1 MFTRLGKNM
10 QEVRFHGRAG
20 QGILTASRLFAQAA
34 IIDGKYAQAFPDFGP
49 ERLGAPVQAFARI
62 DDQPIEIRSQVYT
75 PNAVAV
81 FEESLLTKVPVTRG
95 LVSKGQLIVNA
106 KDERSA
112 ELRKMGDEAGVSVHI
127 VDADRIAMEL
137 MGSPTVSTIMLGA
150 LASVSGFVSVDSLE
164 STVKERFH
172 GNMGEVNAK
181 MIRMGFKEVHQI

>member
-1 MFTRLGKNM
+1 
-10 QEVRFHGRAG
+10 
-20 QGILTASRLFAQAA
+20 
-34 IIDGKYAQAFPDFGP
+34 
-49 ERLGAPVQAFARI
+49 
-62 DDQPIEIRSQVYT
+62 
-75 PNAVAV
+75 
-81 FEESLLTKVPVTRG
+81 
-95 LVSKGQLIVNA
+95 LIVNA

-112 ELRKMGDEAGVSVHI
+112 ELKKMGDEAGVSVHI